1 MTLQTLDGIFPKE
14 VINIGKIL
22 TTTTTTK
29 VVLFFSLKIQS
40 QNIQLCGSD

>member
-22 TTTTTTK
+22 TTTTTK